1 MERFIVFQTVILQQ
15 DRHVTA
21 YHATRWQIEKRLE
34 AWEDGKHGM
43 IAKDTLRTCAE
54 YFTIARREES
64 TENRAQTYHSLVL
77 WGKLRTAVI
86 WIMDRETGGV
96 LQAGERCTKTGDRV
110 MEVLRAKHPESR
122 TPTAAS
128 LYSYPERPPEL
139 VPVEITDDTVTAV
152 AERLL
157 CGAGPGGTD
166 SVSVQH

>member
-1 MERFIVFQTVILQQ
+1 ML
-15 DRHVTA
+15 H
-21 YHATRWQIEKRLE
+21 
-34 AWEDGKHGM
+34 GKM
-43 IAKDTLRTCAE
+43 
-54 YFTIARREES
+54 
-64 TENRAQTYHSLVL
+64 
-77 WGKLRTAVI
+77 RTAVR
-86 WIMDRETGGV
+86 WITKWETGGV

-122 TPTAAS
+122 TQTAAS
-128 LYSYPERPPEL
+128 LYSYPDRPPEL